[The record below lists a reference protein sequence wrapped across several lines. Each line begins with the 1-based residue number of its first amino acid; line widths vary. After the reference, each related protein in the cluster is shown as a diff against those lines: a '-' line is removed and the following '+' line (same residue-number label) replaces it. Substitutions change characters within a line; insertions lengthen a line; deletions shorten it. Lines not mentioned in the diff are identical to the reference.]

1 MFIVEA
7 EGIKKY
13 FPVKG
18 SFLKREKKFVKAL
31 DGVSLNID
39 KGEIYSLVGETGS
52 GKTTFGRILIGLI
65 EPTEGTVKIDGV
77 DIFSVGKREMK
88 EIRKRVQIIFQD
100 PYGSLNPRMR
110 VKDTVA
116 EPLKLNRIP
125 YDEGRI
131 ARVLEDVGLKPAAD
145 FMERYPHQL
154 SGGQRQRVAIARAL
168 AISPEFIVADEPVSM
183 LDVSIRANFL
193 NMMRDLNRKYN
204 VSMLMITHDISVAS
218 YIGKRISVL
227 YLGKVVESGDK
238 EEIIKNPMHPYTR
251 ALMEAIAT
259 LGKKEKEVH
268 IKGEIPNPM
277 DIPKGCRFHPRC
289 PFAMDICRELEPNL
303 VEISSKHSVACHL
316 YRG

>member
-1 MFIVEA
+1 MA
-7 EGIKKY
+7 Y
-13 FPVKG
+13 P
-18 SFLKREKKFVKAL
+18 
-31 DGVSLNID
+31 LNID

>member
-1 MFIVEA
+1 
-7 EGIKKY
+7 
-13 FPVKG
+13 
-18 SFLKREKKFVKAL
+18 
-31 DGVSLNID
+31 
-39 KGEIYSLVGETGS
+39 
-52 GKTTFGRILIGLI
+52 
-65 EPTEGTVKIDGV
+65 
-77 DIFSVGKREMK
+77 
-88 EIRKRVQIIFQD
+88 
-100 PYGSLNPRMR
+100 
-110 VKDTVA
+110 
-116 EPLKLNRIP
+116 
-125 YDEGRI
+125 
-131 ARVLEDVGLKPAAD
+131 
-145 FMERYPHQL
+145 
-154 SGGQRQRVAIARAL
+154 
-168 AISPEFIVADEPVSM
+168 
-183 LDVSIRANFL
+183 
-193 NMMRDLNRKYN
+193 MMRDLNRKYN